1 MLHVLLRACTHT
13 HTLILG
19 ITQVYSC
26 LSVHTHIL
34 YLVEYLPPTT
44 HTQVP
49 LVSIKDTETHLLTG
63 LNTCIQTNSVH
74 ENCLHMH
81 KRANLGTLGTL
92 REAWPACVPGCCGR
106 SQGQLSVH
114 TCVEVGVVGGRFL
127 ELAQVQAFPH
137 PLYSILSITTGK
149 ELIAMAAL
157 DPWPPIGS
165 LVAMGYGAISRPPLR
180 GMCVKGVLD
189 F

>member
-1 MLHVLLRACTHT
+1 
-13 HTLILG
+13 
-19 ITQVYSC
+19 
-26 LSVHTHIL
+26 
-34 YLVEYLPPTT
+34 
-44 HTQVP
+44 
-49 LVSIKDTETHLLTG
+49 
-63 LNTCIQTNSVH
+63 
-74 ENCLHMH
+74 MH